1 MPAVLTP
8 EAGDAAI
15 VDMMAGV
22 GDRNSKVYS
31 SGASTRYVVS

>member
-15 VDMMAGV
+15 VDMMAWV
-22 GDRNSKVYS
+22 RDRNSKVYS